1 MRSRGNASFYFQS
14 SVQSNPPVYI
24 PGMGIGCK
32 THRMPWYKWQCFIF
46 TKQKKSTGTKNK
58 SHKLSTDQ
66 SSWRHASEEKLKGR
80 SPSDGSAG
88 GNFFPSVTSL
98 FFPYYKEREGWL
110 LRLVGEFVSVFL
122 AAVAKL
128 PLLIKTCNENRKQK

>member
-1 MRSRGNASFYFQS
+1 MELPLRSRGNASFYFQS

-46 TKQKKSTGTKNK
+46 TKQKKSTGTKNN
-58 SHKLSTDQ
+58 SHKVTTDQ

-98 FFPYYKEREGWL
+98 FFPYYKERG
-110 LRLVGEFVSVFL
+110 L
-122 AAVAKL
+122 ASQISCRVCFGFSRSCSETL
-128 PLLIKTCNENRKQK
+128 SLE